1 MEKFYSLLDENGL
14 TPAVQLFEMD
24 NNLNLLNTQEL
35 VYEEESGFKKNFYE
49 QDDFDSNEEDNP
61 INEYPDESDEYEDK
75 YNTRNNDNSDQEK

>member
-1 MEKFYSLLDENGL
+1 MLDENGL

-61 INEYPDESDEYEDK
+61 INEYPDESDEYEEK

>member
-1 MEKFYSLLDENGL
+1 LLDENGL

>member
-1 MEKFYSLLDENGL
+1 LLDENGL

-35 VYEEESGFKKNFYE
+35 VNEEESGHKKNFYE

-61 INEYPDESDEYEDK
+61 INEYPDESDEYEEK

>member
-1 MEKFYSLLDENGL
+1 MLDENGL

>member
-1 MEKFYSLLDENGL
+1 LEKFYSLLDENGL

>member
-1 MEKFYSLLDENGL
+1 MEKFYSLLHENGL

-35 VYEEESGFKKNFYE
+35 VNEEETNYKKNIYE

-61 INEYPDESDEYEDK
+61 INEYPDESDEYEEK
-75 YNTRNNDNSDQEK
+75 YNTKNYDSSDQEK